1 MNLFKYLLMLITYFW
16 LRLDPILYVT
26 FRKDWTPR
34 FEFMANIFGEEDTEK
49 FLRNRVSLVKARN
62 KTLPPVILVKEID
75 KLTDS
80 FLGAQKLKRTEIID
94 TLIFWAMDKEINE
107 FNIDSYKTRQAIVW
121 ALTGIIFQN
130 SLAGEIDQNLLGLKR
145 IVFSRVT
152 YLGAKGEPSPDVHE
166 AIISGTAKIF
176 TGHISAL
183 IRQREEKLDK
193 LTKIKLIKEIHKSKS
208 DGSSLAFSAD
218 IREDDEFKQKFPLPV
233 NQAKLLWEILSHYRY
248 SAWPD
253 SRERT
258 EKVINKLTKQL
269 GFPLDELFA

>member
-130 SLAGEIDQNLLGLKR
+130 SLAGEIDQILLGLKR

-258 EKVINKLTKQL
+258 EKVINK
-269 GFPLDELFA
+269 

>member
-130 SLAGEIDQNLLGLKR
+130 SLAGEIDQILLGLKR

-208 DGSSLAFSAD
+208 DGRSLAFSAD

>member
-130 SLAGEIDQNLLGLKR
+130 SLAGEIDQILLGLKR

-193 LTKIKLIKEIHKSKS
+193 LTKIKLIKEIHKYKS